1 MLCVVHE
8 RSKARK
14 KASGALRHH
23 VLDGRCGDC
32 ALDDLES
39 QSAGQGWNDPY
50 VSTNMPSSNGEDC
63 RWGVRRPFSAGR
75 EAGGQGRVRAGARVG
90 EEPGDGQDARTAD
103 DSGGLRG
110 DDAGAAEAAY
120 DFDQALGE
128 RPVTRLNVFER

>member
-1 MLCVVHE
+1 MV
-8 RSKARK
+8 RK

-75 EAGGQGRVRAGARVG
+75 EAGGQGRVRAVTGNRSGKQQYKG
-90 EEPGDGQDARTAD
+90 EKDGQNAIFH
-103 DSGGLRG
+103 GGLLLFV
-110 DDAGAAEAAY
+110 E
-120 DFDQALGE
+120 FHPSIAL
-128 RPVTRLNVFER
+128 